1 MHWAERI
8 AEELI
13 NENPGKEE
21 FLCVAGTSPSGSVHI
36 GNFRDVATPLFV
48 VEALKR
54 KGKKARLM
62 LSWDEFDRLRKVP
75 KNIAAIA
82 PDFDKYIGM
91 PYCMIPDPHGVY
103 SSFAEYNEKE
113 YEQSLEELGIDIEYR
128 YQGKEYRSGRYVEG
142 IITAMKRRKDI
153 YDILM
158 KYKTQDSDEGER
170 ETYYPISVYCSAC
183 NKDFTEVLS
192 YNEET
197 DEITYRCKA
206 CGKEETVNLRDYH
219 MVKLMWKIDWP
230 MRWGVEGVDFEP
242 GGIDHAAASG
252 SYVVAKDIAKEIYGV
267 KAPKFQPYGWLSIA
281 GLGDMHSSTGNNITP
296 ATVLEV
302 YEPEMVRWLFAKYA
316 PTDGFAFNFDDTII
330 RHYSE
335 FDKGLEAVKR
345 RSG

>member
-13 NENPGKEE
+13 NENPDKEE
-21 FLCVAGTSPSGSVHI
+21 FLCAAGTSPSGSVHI

-82 PDFDKYIGM
+82 PDFEKYIGM
-91 PYCMIPDPHGVY
+91 PYCMIPDPHGECE
-103 SSFAEYNEKE
+103 SFAEYNEKE
-113 YEQSLEELGIDIEYR
+113 YEKSLEELGIDIEYR
-128 YQGKEYRSGRYVEG
+128 YQGKEYRSGRYVDG
-142 IITAMKRRKDI
+142 IITAMKKRKEI

-170 ETYYPISVYCSAC
+170 ETYYPIGVYCSKC

-192 YNEET
+192 YDEDK
-197 DEITYRCKA
+197 DEITYKCKV
-206 CGKEETVNLRDYH
+206 CGNVETVNLRTYH

-230 MRWGVEGVDFEP
+230 MRW
-242 GGIDHAAASG
+242 
-252 SYVVAKDIAKEIYGV
+252 
-267 KAPKFQPYGWLSIA
+267 
-281 GLGDMHSSTGNNITP
+281 
-296 ATVLEV
+296 
-302 YEPEMVRWLFAKYA
+302 
-316 PTDGFAFNFDDTII
+316 
-330 RHYSE
+330 
-335 FDKGLEAVKR
+335 
-345 RSG
+345 